1 VLTLLINTSKKQNV
15 KAFPSGKNFPEA
27 LPIEGEMPKG
37 RGGLLYETEI
47 QYNTVNLY
55 SHSD

>member
-1 VLTLLINTSKKQNV
+1 VLTLQINTSKKQNV

-37 RGGLLYETEI
+37 QRGSFI
-47 QYNTVNLY
+47 
-55 SHSD
+55 